1 MITIIIL
8 YLFGIVG
15 VVGCFCGATHHA
27 MTAAVSLILATRF
40 LQDRIEGRMSKEID
54 TLAFENNALKS
65 DLEESKKHE
74 ATARKLYEE
83 EKTKV
88 TAKNIEIRTLEEQ
101 LADLPKRG
109 KDGKFVKN
117 ND

>member
-1 MITIIIL
+1 MFPKNQTQWREVQPRPSASHL
-8 YLFGIVG
+8 
-15 VVGCFCGATHHA
+15 
-27 MTAAVSLILATRF
+27 R
-40 LQDRIEGRMSKEID
+40 QDEQRNRHPRIREQRPKIGLGGEQ
-54 TLAFENNALKS
+54 
-65 DLEESKKHE
+65 KHE

-101 LADLPKRG
+101 LADFPKRG

>member
-1 MITIIIL
+1 M
-8 YLFGIVG
+8 
-15 VVGCFCGATHHA
+15 CFRKIKLNGEKYN
-27 MTAAVSLILATRF
+27 LAQAQAIF
-40 LQDRIEGRMSKEID
+40 DKMSKEID

-65 DLEESKKHE
+65 DLEESEKRE

-88 TAKNIEIRTLEEQ
+88 TAKNIEIRALKEQ
-101 LADLPKRG
+101 LADFPKRG